1 MYLSKENLVYYKQIF
16 SKIKENDC
24 DFVEYKS
31 KIQFF
36 LKLLDNILNHIKK
49 DNKLKKFTDELYLE
63 YGGDHSG
70 GIFNI
75 ATTRGSSLLL
85 VESWFDDIKTLE
97 NKFNELHSNIVIFL
111 NLNKSTLE
119 FNNQVEKIILLCDNI
134 FTESSLLA
142 KRINNFLKE
151 EHYQHYLL
159 DNTKNL
165 DEFETNIISWLK

>member
-1 MYLSKENLVYYKQIF
+1 MNFNKGKIYSVLLITAFVLSTFSQHCFAKNTSDEEKKQFI
-16 SKIKENDC
+16 E
-24 DFVEYKS
+24 VKS
-31 KIQFF
+31 I
-36 LKLLDNILNHIKK
+36 DTGN
-49 DNKLKKFTDELYLE
+49 
-63 YGGDHSG
+63 
-70 GIFNI
+70 
-75 ATTRGSSLLL
+75 
-85 VESWFDDIKTLE
+85 IKTLE